1 MFSLNTTIVQAK
13 YQSNM
18 KFQSAVKTKDIII
31 KGARVHNLKNIDVTI
46 KRNALTVVTGVS
58 GSGKS
63 SLVFDTLY
71 AEGQRRYVESLS
83 AYARQFLGKM
93 NKPDVDY
100 IHGISP
106 AIAIEQKVNT
116 RNPRSTVATTTEIYD
131 YLKLLFARVGTTF
144 SPVSGKEVKRDTVE
158 SVVNGLLAL
167 PEQTKVWLLVSI
179 QPGKDLN
186 KRLEV
191 YLQNGFN
198 RLLVNEEPVDIEEY
212 LEGNSNS
219 KLRNSKNDELNSNAE
234 IRNSKEEVGNPVK
247 GTKKAKTA
255 KAASEPQTSNLKP
268 QTSNLYLLIDRF
280 AVIHGDEDFQNR
292 VADSV
297 QTAFHEGLGECLSHV
312 VGADGVKTQH
322 SYSNKFELDG
332 ITFEEPSVNFFS
344 FNNPYG
350 ACPTCEGF
358 GSVIGIDEDLVVPDK
373 SLSIFEEAIVPW
385 RGEKMSEWKARFI
398 KQSTKSKFPIHKP
411 YYELSSEQKDY
422 LWQGDASWEGLNG
435 FFKDLEKQ
443 TYKIQYRVML
453 ARYRGK
459 TGCPDCKGT
468 RLRKD
473 ANYVKLV
480 DVSAKKVTPQT
491 YKSLSELLLMS
502 IDDAA
507 LYFEALTL
515 SDYQQAIAKR
525 MLTEIIS
532 RLQFMQHVGLG
543 YLSLNRLSNSLS
555 GGESQRI
562 NLATS
567 LGSSLVGSLYILD
580 EPSIGLH
587 SRDTEKL
594 IGVLQKLR
602 DIGNTVVVVEH
613 DEDLMKVADELIDIG
628 PMAGVGGG
636 QLIAQGTMAEVTKH
650 PDSLTGQY
658 LSGKKEVPVPAK
670 RRQSNDFITVK
681 GARQHNL
688 KNITARFP
696 LHTLTVV
703 TGVSGSGKTTLVKS
717 VLFPAI
723 QKHLGNYAGEKTGAH
738 DSIEGNLN
746 SIKQVELVDQNPI
759 GKSSRSNPITYI
771 KAYDAIRDLY
781 ASQTISKNRGY
792 KPQHFSFNVDGGRCE
807 TCQGEGE
814 VTIEMQFMADI
825 HLPCEEC
832 KGARFKE
839 EILDVKVRDKH
850 ISDVLNMSVDEAIE
864 FFEDEHSIVNKIK
877 PLQEVGLGYV
887 QLGQSSN
894 TLSGGEAQRVKLA
907 SFLGRGKNNDHV
919 LFIFDEPT
927 TGLHFNDINKL
938 LTSFDALIKQ
948 GNSIIVIEHNM
959 DVIKYADWVI
969 DLGPEAGTTG
979 GNLVFEGTPE
989 DLVKVKASFTGA
1001 YLKEKLK

>member
-1 MFSLNTTIVQAK
+1 
-13 YQSNM
+13 M
-18 KFQSAVKTKDIII
+18 KFKSEVKTKNIEI
-31 KGARVHNLKNIDVTI
+31 KGARVHNLKNIDVEI
-46 KRNALTVVTGVS
+46 KRNKITVVTGVS

-93 NKPDVDY
+93 NKPEVDY

-131 YLKLLFARVGTTF
+131 YLKLLFARVGVTF
-144 SPVSGKEVKRDTVE
+144 SPISGKPVMRHTVDIVMDE
-158 SVVNGLLAL
+158 ILQL
-167 PEQTKVWLLVSI
+167 PEETKVLLIVPVAAKSNEL
-179 QPGKDLN
+179 K
-186 KRLEV
+186 KKLEV
-191 YLQNGFN
+191 YLQNGFS
-198 RLLVNEEPVDIEEY
+198 RLLVNHEMTYIEDFISTINTKTKTNEVFLLVDRFTVI
-212 LEGNSNS
+212 
-219 KLRNSKNDELNSNAE
+219 KNDEE
-234 IRNSKEEVGNPVK
+234 H
-247 GTKKAKTA
+247 
-255 KAASEPQTSNLKP
+255 AAR
-268 QTSNLYLLIDRF
+268 I
-280 AVIHGDEDFQNR
+280 
-292 VADSV
+292 ADSV
-297 QTAFHEGLGECLSHV
+297 QTAFYEGNGACEVEIQLENENKRLSF
-312 VGADGVKTQH
+312 
-322 SYSNKFELDG
+322 NNRFELDG

-350 ACPTCEGF
+350 ACKTCEGF

-373 SLSIFEEAIVPW
+373 SLSIYADAIAPW
-385 RGEKMSEWKARFI
+385 KGEKMSDWKTYFV
-398 KQSTKSKFPIHKP
+398 KLSSKNKFPIHKP
-411 YYELSSEQKDY
+411 YYELTSAQKEF
-422 LWQGDASWEGLNG
+422 LWRGGDGWEGIDG
-435 FFKDLEKQ
+435 FFKELEKQ

-459 TGCPDCKGT
+459 TTCFDCKGT

-473 ANYVKLV
+473 ASYVKLV
-480 DVSAKKVTPQT
+480 DLNSKKED
-491 YKSLSELLLMS
+491 YKCLSELILMS
-502 IDDAA
+502 IDEAA
-507 LYFEALTL
+507 VYFANIKFSANHQT
-515 SDYQQAIAKR
+515 IAQR
-525 MLTEIIS
+525 MLTEITS
-532 RLQFMQHVGLG
+532 RLHFLQNVGLG
-543 YLSLNRLSNSLS
+543 YLSLNRLSNTLS

-594 IGVLQKLR
+594 ISVLKQLR

-613 DEDLMKVADELIDIG
+613 DQDIMEVADEIIDLG
-628 PMAGVGGG
+628 PLAGIYGGEKV
-636 QLIAQGTMAEVTKH
+636 AQGTVIEIKK
-650 PDSLTGQY
+650 DKNSLTGKY
-658 LSGKKEVPVPAK
+658 LNEIEAVPLPLK
-670 RRQSNDFITVK
+670 RRSWNDYIEVK
-681 GARQHNL
+681 GARQNNL
-688 KNITARFP
+688 KGVDVKFP
-696 LHTLTVV
+696 LHVLTVV

-717 VLFPAI
+717 ILYPAL
-723 QKHLGNYAGEKTGAH
+723 QKHLGNYSGEKTGIF
-738 DSIEGNLN
+738 DKLEGNLK

-759 GKSSRSNPITYI
+759 GKSSRSNPVTYI

-781 ASQTISKNRGY
+781 ASNPLSKNRGY

-839 EILDVKVRDKH
+839 EILDIKHKGKH
-850 ISDVLNMSVDEAIE
+850 ISDVLNMSIDEALE
-864 FFEDEHSIVNKIK
+864 FFTEDTSIFNKLK
-877 PLQEVGLGYV
+877 PLQDVGLGYV
-887 QLGQSSN
+887 KLGQSSN

-907 SFLGRGKNNDHV
+907 SFLGKGKAQEHT

-927 TGLHFNDINKL
+927 TGLHFNDIKKL
-938 LTSFDALIKQ
+938 MDAFYALIHQ
-948 GNSIIVIEHNM
+948 GHSIMVIEHNM
-959 DVIKYADWVI
+959 DVIKCADWVI
-969 DLGPEAGTTG
+969 DLGPEAGNNG

-989 DLVKVKASFTGA
+989 QLVQCKESYTGN
-1001 YLKEKLK
+1001 YLKPKLASAKKA

>member
-1 MFSLNTTIVQAK
+1 
-13 YQSNM
+13 M
-18 KFQSAVKTKDIII
+18 KFKSEPKTKDIII

-144 SPVSGKEVKRDTVE
+144 SPVSDKPVKRDTVE
-158 SVVNGLLAL
+158 SVVNHLLSL
-167 PEQTKVWLLVSI
+167 PEQTKVWLLVNI

-186 KRLEV
+186 KRLEI

-198 RLLVNEEPVDIEEY
+198 RLLVNEETIDIEDY
-212 LEGNSNS
+212 LKENSNTKIRNPKSEEGNATIEIKKS
-219 KLRNSKNDELNSNAE
+219 KTD
-234 IRNSKEEVGNPVK
+234 
-247 GTKKAKTA
+247 
-255 KAASEPQTSNLKP
+255 KP
-268 QTSNLYLLIDRF
+268 LQPPTSNLYLLVDRF
-280 AVIHGDEDFQNR
+280 AVLHGDEDFQNR

-297 QTAFHEGLGECLSHV
+297 QTAFHEGHGDCLSHV
-312 VGADGVKTQH
+312 ANAEGGFTQQ

-373 SLSIFEEAIVPW
+373 SLSIFQDAIVPW
-385 RGEKMSEWKARFI
+385 KGEKMSEWKTMFI
-398 KQSTKSKFPIHKP
+398 KLSTKNKFPIHKP
-411 YYELSSEQKDY
+411 YYELSSEQKDF
-422 LWQGDASWEGLNG
+422 LWQGDASWDGLNG

-480 DVSAKKVTPQT
+480 DVSKKKGQAH
-491 YKSLSELLLMS
+491 KSLSELLLMS

-507 LYFEALTL
+507 VYFGSLTL
-515 SDYQQAIAKR
+515 SDYHQSIAKR
-525 MLTEIIS
+525 MLTEINA
-532 RLQFMQHVGLG
+532 RLLFMQHVGLG
-543 YLSLNRLSNSLS
+543 YLSLNRLSNTLS

-594 IGVLQKLR
+594 IGVLQRLR

-613 DEDLMKVADELIDIG
+613 DEDMMKVADELIDIG

-636 QLIAQGTMAEVTKH
+636 QLIAQGTVKEVTKH
-650 PDSLTGQY
+650 PNSLTGAY
-658 LSGKKEVPVPAK
+658 LSGKQEVPVPTK
-670 RRQSNDFITVK
+670 RRQSNDFLTVR

-738 DSIEGNLN
+738 DAIEGNLN

-781 ASQTISKNRGY
+781 ASQTISKSRGY

-850 ISDVLNMSVDEAIE
+850 ISDVLNMSVDEAIV
-864 FFEDEHSIVNKIK
+864 FFADEHSIVNKIK

-938 LTSFDALIKQ
+938 LASFDALIKQ

-989 DLVKVKASFTGA
+989 DLVKVKASFTGI